1 MVNKPVE
8 FLQKLGVKL
17 RPELLQRALSHRSY
31 AFESRHSKAE
41 SNERLEFLGDAV
53 LGLAVAEHLYHN
65 FPERTEG
72 ELAKIRSA
80 VVCETTL
87 ARRAQDLGLGA
98 YLLLGHGED
107 QSGGRDRPSLLAD
120 ALEAIIGA
128 IFLEHGYQK
137 AASWVVVLLSGE
149 IRRASQSDGVDY
161 KSRLQEEIQHTY
173 REAPS
178 YEVLSEHG
186 PDHAKFFR
194 VAVKLADK
202 KLGTG
207 EGFSK
212 KEAEQAAARQ
222 ALCDMGLLE

>member
-1 MVNKPVE
+1 M
-8 FLQKLGVKL
+8 
-17 RPELLQRALSHRSY
+17 
-31 AFESRHSKAE
+31 
-41 SNERLEFLGDAV
+41 
-53 LGLAVAEHLYHN
+53 GLAVAEHLYHN

-98 YLLLGHGED
+98 YLLLGHAED

-137 AASWVVVLLSGE
+137 AASWVVELLSGE

-161 KSRLQEEIQHTY
+161 KAGCREISIPTGKRRAMRCSQNTVRSRQIFPGGS
-173 REAPS
+173 EAC
-178 YEVLSEHG
+178 
-186 PDHAKFFR
+186 R
-194 VAVKLADK
+194 Q

-207 EGFSK
+207 EGFL